1 MSRELMQA
9 IKHEHSPVQSW
20 EKRFS
25 VPEYYRM
32 AEAGVLGENERVE
45 LVEGV
50 IVEMAA
56 MGSRHAACV
65 RRLEALLSQH
75 SPRERIISTQCPV
88 RLDDNS
94 EPEPDLALLKPR
106 EDFYSSEHPGPDD
119 VLLVIEVS
127 DTSAEYDTEVKLPL
141 YARAGIPE
149 TWLVNLATETIEA
162 HSRPASGGYRQTLR
176 AKRGES
182 LKSETV
188 SGLELSAEDV
198 LG

>member
-1 MSRELMQA
+1 MQA
-9 IKHEHSPVQSW
+9 IKQEHSPVQSW

-25 VPEYYRM
+25 VSEYHRM
-32 AEAGVLGENERVE
+32 AEAGILGEDNRVE

-65 RRLEALLSQH
+65 RRLEALLNQH
-75 SPRERIISTQCPV
+75 FIQEGIISTQCPI
-88 RLDDNS
+88 RLDDAS
-94 EPEPDLALLKPR
+94 EPEPDVALLKSR
-106 EDFYSSEHPGPDD
+106 DDFYSQEHPGPGD

-127 DTSAEYDTEVKLPL
+127 DTSSEYDTEVKLPL

-149 TWLVNLATETIEA
+149 AWLVDLKTETVEV
-162 HSRPASGGYRQTLR
+162 HSHPAPGGYRQTMR
-176 AKRGES
+176 AKPGET
-182 LKSETV
+182 LKSESV
-188 SGLELSAEDV
+188 SGLEFAASDV

>member
-1 MSRELMQA
+1 MQA
-9 IKHEHSPVQSW
+9 VKQEHSPVQSW

-25 VPEYYRM
+25 VSEYYRM
-32 AEAGVLGENERVE
+32 AEVGILGRDERVE

-50 IVEMAA
+50 IVEMSA

-65 RRLEALLSQH
+65 DQLNRHLNSLVGGEMLVRVQS
-75 SPRERIISTQCPV
+75 PV
-88 RLDDNS
+88 RLDDAS

-106 EDFYSSEHPGPDD
+106 EDFYSTEHPGPGD

-127 DTSAEYDTEVKLPL
+127 ETSAEYDVEVKLPL

-149 TWLVNLATETIEA
+149 TWLVDLTTDTVEA

-176 AKRGES
+176 AKRGET
-182 LKSETV
+182 LKSEAV
-188 SGLELSAEDV
+188 SGLELSAEGV

>member
-1 MSRELMQA
+1 MQA
-9 IKHEHSPVQSW
+9 VKQEHTPVQSW

-25 VPEYYRM
+25 VSEYYRM
-32 AEAGVLGENERVE
+32 AEVGILGRDERVE

-50 IVEMAA
+50 IVEMSA

-65 RRLEALLSQH
+65 DRLNRHLNSLVGGEMLVRVQ
-75 SPRERIISTQCPV
+75 SPI
-88 RLDDNS
+88 RLDDAS

-106 EDFYSSEHPGPDD
+106 EDFYSSEHPGPSD

-127 DTSAEYDTEVKLPL
+127 ETSAEYDVEVKLPL

-149 TWLVNLATETIEA
+149 TWLVDLTTDTVEA

-176 AKRGES
+176 AKRGET
-182 LKSETV
+182 LKSEAV
-188 SGLELSAEDV
+188 SGLELSAEGV